1 MKILVVDDENFVI
14 ELTKRHFAGI
24 DNVAAIRC
32 FDTEDVLKAIGKEHP
47 DTIFLDHNFGDGGVG
62 LQIARQLLA
71 QPNPPTIFSISSDV
85 VHGDLY
91 EPYAKLGIMAVEKNE
106 VPKKIKELLGLK

>member
-14 ELTKRHFAGI
+14 ELPKRHFTGI

-47 DTIFLDHNFGDGGVG
+47 DTIFLDHNFGDGRVG
-62 LQIARQLLA
+62 LEIARQLLA